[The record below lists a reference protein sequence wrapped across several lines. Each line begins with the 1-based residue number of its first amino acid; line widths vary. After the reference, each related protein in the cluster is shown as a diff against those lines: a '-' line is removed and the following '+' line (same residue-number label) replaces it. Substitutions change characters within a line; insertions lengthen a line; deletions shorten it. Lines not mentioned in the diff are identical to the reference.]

1 MINGDLH
8 KLIYINLDENISIKN
23 RNPRP
28 AMFLDRDGVIL
39 KECNHLSNPNK
50 VKLENGVKKLM
61 EFLSFE
67 GVPIIIITNQSGIYK
82 GDYSW
87 QDYEKVTE
95 RMISLLGDSVKIT
108 AIYANGEDR
117 EKSNLKWRKPSPK
130 MLTLAKEECNIELK
144 NSFLIGDRLSDLK
157 CGLNAHIKNLIHV
170 MTGHGEKERELI
182 INYFKKINNTKLQIK
197 DSNLILIKTIE
208 EISLSFLKKNLN

>member
-1 MINGDLH
+1 MKQYLQ
-8 KLIYINLDENISIKN
+8 
-23 RNPRP
+23 
-28 AMFLDRDGVIL
+28 
-39 KECNHLSNPNK
+39 NHLSNPNK
-50 VKLENGVKKLM
+50 VKLEKGVKKLM

-67 GVPIIIITNQSGIYK
+67 CIPIIIITNQSGIYK

-95 RMISLLGDSVKIT
+95 RMISLLGESVKIT

-117 EKSNLKWRKPSPK
+117 KKSNLKWRKPSPK
-130 MLTLAKEECNIELK
+130 MLTLAKEEYNIELK
-144 NSFLIGDRLSDLK
+144 NSILIGDRLSDIRS
-157 CGLNAHIKNLIHV
+157 GLNANVKNLIHV

-182 INYFKKINNTKLQIK
+182 INFFKKINNTKLQIK